1 MKKITTAFL
10 FLIPL
15 ISFSQTDVLILQ
27 KEGRNIKTYAPGMSI
42 MLHTIY
48 DQWLEGTVTDLR
60 NDSVF
65 LNNIPFHVQEI
76 DGIRKNF
83 SRLNLQT
90 NGTILIIAG
99 GGVLALNVINGIYTN
114 EPAGSWIKPSGWIT
128 AGALILAG
136 ILMRSARYKNYPI
149 GKKYQLH
156 YLNMHEGQY
165 IGQGFDSLEKK
176 QTDTLPSSRTTE
188 PAKQTDAH

>member
-1 MKKITTAFL
+1 MKKNIVVFL

-15 ISFSQTDVLILQ
+15 ISFTQTDVLILQ
-27 KEGRNIKTYAPGMSI
+27 KDGRNIKSYEPGMPI
-42 MLHTIY
+42 MMHTIY
-48 DQWLEGTVTDLR
+48 DQWLEGNITDLR
-60 NDSVF
+60 NDSIF
-65 LNNIPFHVQEI
+65 INNIPFHVHEI

-83 SRLNLQT
+83 SRLNLQS

-128 AGALILAG
+128 AGALIVAG
-136 ILMRSARYKNYPI
+136 ILMKSARYKNYPI

-156 YLNMHEGQY
+156 YLNMHEGHF
-165 IGQGFDSLEKK
+165 ISHDFDGMNKK
-176 QTDTLPSSRTTE
+176 QTDTLTSPKPAE
-188 PAKQTDAH
+188 PVKQADAH

>member
-1 MKKITTAFL
+1 MKKNIFAIIFI
-10 FLIPL
+10 IPL
-15 ISFSQTDVLILQ
+15 FGFTQTDVLILQ
-27 KEGRNIKTYAPGMSI
+27 KDGRNIKSYEPGMPI
-42 MLHTIY
+42 MLHTVY
-48 DQWLEGTVTDLR
+48 DQWFDGTITDLR

-65 LNNIPFHVQEI
+65 INHIPFHVHEI

-114 EPAGSWIKPSGWIT
+114 EPAGSWVKPSGWIT
-128 AGALILAG
+128 AGALVLAG
-136 ILMRSARYKNYPI
+136 ILMKSARYKNYPI

-156 YLNMHEGQY
+156 YLNMHEGHF
-165 IGQGFDSLEKK
+165 IGEGFGELNKK
-176 QTDTLPSSRTTE
+176 QTDTLTSPNPAE
-188 PAKQTDAH
+188 PVK